1 MEAVIKPEAGK
12 VKKIRKAHKV
22 QKEKHYTYADYCKWP
37 DDERWELI
45 DGRPYAMAPAPGSF
59 HQSVSGEI
67 YFQLK
72 QFLRG
77 KVCKAYISPLDV
89 RLNAD
94 TKDNTVVQPDVLVVC
109 DPSKIDEKGCVGAP
123 DMVVEVLSPSSL
135 RHDRLIK
142 FNKYLEAGVREYW
155 IVDPESKTVSAHI
168 LKDGAY
174 ITSVYSDEDTAPVHV
189 LESCNIDLGEVF
201 ST

>member
-1 MEAVIKPEAGK
+1 MEAALKP
-12 VKKIRKAHKV
+12 VV
-22 QKEKHYTYADYCKWP
+22 QKTQRYTYADYCAWG
-37 DDERWELI
+37 DDQRWELI
-45 DGRPYAMAPAPGSF
+45 DGRPHAMAPAPGRF
-59 HQSVSGEI
+59 HQSISGNI
-67 YFQLK
+67 YVQLK

-77 KVCKAYISPLDV
+77 KTCEVYISPFDV

-109 DPSKIDEKGCVGAP
+109 DPSKLDEKGCAGAP
-123 DMVVEVLSPSSL
+123 DMVVEVLSPSTL

-142 FNKYLEAGVREYW
+142 FNKYLGAGVREYW

-174 ITSVYSDEDTAPVHV
+174 TTSAYSDEDTAPVHV
-189 LESCNIDLGEVF
+189 LEGCNIDLGEVF
-201 ST
+201 SL